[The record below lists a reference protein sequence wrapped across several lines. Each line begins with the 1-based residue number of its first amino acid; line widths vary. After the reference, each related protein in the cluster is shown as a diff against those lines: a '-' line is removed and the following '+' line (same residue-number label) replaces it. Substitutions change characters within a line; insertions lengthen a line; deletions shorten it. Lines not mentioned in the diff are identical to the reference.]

1 VSRLLAIARKD
12 ATVVFRDASA
22 LLVMLAM
29 PLALTFILGAALGG
43 LDSGDTIDEKVAIV
57 NLDEGETGAF
67 FVEGLAD
74 SEEVAALF
82 TMEVAEDAVSV
93 RAAVERGDLTAAL
106 IIPADLTARIAERRP
121 VTLEVLQDPGSQVTA
136 GVWAGVVRA
145 AVSSASAQIVAG
157 RTLAGLSEAT
167 PGDAGPGGAITL
179 TTVKVVDAEV
189 AAGRRVST
197 VDYYAAGMTAMFLL
211 FGAMFGAFA
220 FIRERR
226 ERTLDRLLATPARRL
241 DIMGGKALGIFGLA
255 AGQFLVLLAG
265 TGLVFGVDW
274 GEAIGA
280 TIAVGLAEAVSA
292 AGLAMTFTA
301 LGKTERAVG
310 GIAPALIMFFAATG
324 GSMIPAQ
331 FLPGWLL
338 PLQVISPVY
347 WANVAF
353 LDLMG
358 GAGFSAVL
366 GPIAA
371 LLAIGVALFAF
382 GLWRLR
388 AS

>member
-1 VSRLLAIARKD
+1 MSRLLTIARKD

-57 NLDEGETGAF
+57 NLDEGETGAL
-67 FVEGLAD
+67 FVEGLTD

-82 TMEVAEDAVSV
+82 TMEVAEDP
-93 RAAVERGDLTAAL
+93 AAVREAVEKGDLTAAL
-106 IIPADLTARIAERRP
+106 IIPVDLTARIAERQP

-157 RTLAGLSEAT
+157 RTLAGLSEAA
-167 PGDAGPGGAITL
+167 PGGTASGGAITL
-179 TTVKVVDAEV
+179 TTVKVIDAE
-189 AAGRRVST
+189 ASTERRVST

-241 DIMGGKALGIFGLA
+241 DIMGGKALGIFALA
-255 AGQFLVLLAG
+255 AAQFLVLLAG

-274 GEAIGA
+274 GESIGA
-280 TIAVGLAEAVSA
+280 TIAVGMAEAVSA

-331 FLPGWLL
+331 LLPGWLL

-347 WANVAF
+347 WANGAF

-371 LLAIGVALFAF
+371 LLAIGVALFAV

-388 AS
+388 TS